1 MKRVR
6 VNLWGK
12 WFLVAYL
19 LGVIP
24 AFALDLSEITAPK
37 PLMYRVGLTDDPEV
51 KYSPQENKIYAN
63 VSVSEKKVDYSL
75 DKIAPGNVD
84 TCDLSKVTYADLS
97 IKRLS
102 KEIEKELEADE
113 REMMADLSLLW
124 HGAATQSDTINFAL
138 YKLSNP
144 EEDKPDSKSIKG
156 VLGNIASMSTL
167 AGATMG
173 NPMIAAGSLLGGNLL
188 SIFSQDTKAL
198 NYKYSKVN
206 DADMIILVRKVEEL
220 QQKTV
225 DLYYD
230 YMTSRKKMLMLEKM
244 ANDRKKNYDLSQNSS
259 REIVLISDAYY
270 RNAVDA
276 LAKATAEFYTTRA
289 TLEQFVGHD
298 IFLQFEDDVT
308 SREKK

>member
-1 MKRVR
+1 MRR
-6 VNLWGK
+6 VNRRVFFLWAALTLAGM
-12 WFLVAYL
+12 L
-19 LGVIP
+19 P
-24 AFALDLSEITAPK
+24 AFSMDLVEISTPK
-37 PLMYRVGLTDDPEV
+37 PLMYRMGLTDDPEV
-51 KYSPQENKIYAN
+51 KYSQEENKVYAN
-63 VSVSEKKVDYSL
+63 ISVSEKKIDYSI
-75 DKIAPGNVD
+75 DKISPENVE
-84 TCDLSKVTYADLS
+84 TCDLSKLTYADLS

-102 KEIEKELEADE
+102 KEIAKELESDE
-113 REMMADLSLLW
+113 REMMGDLSLLW

-144 EEDKPDSKSIKG
+144 EEDKPDEKSIKS
-156 VLGNIASMSTL
+156 VLGNIASMSTV

-198 NYKYSKVN
+198 NYKYTKVN

-244 ANDRKKNYDLSQNSS
+244 AQDRKKNYELSQNSS
-259 REIVLISDAYY
+259 REILLISDAYY

-276 LAKATAEFYTTRA
+276 LAKATSEFYTNRA

-298 IFLQFEDDVT
+298 IFIQFEEDVA

>member
-1 MKRVR
+1 MKKIMLFVLFA
-6 VNLWGK
+6 VFSL
-12 WFLVAYL
+12 
-19 LGVIP
+19 P
-24 AFALDLSEITAPK
+24 AFAVELSEVSAPT
-37 PLMYRVGLTDDPEV
+37 LLRYRMGLTDDPEV
-51 KYSPQENKIYAN
+51 KYSPLDNKVYAN
-63 VSVSEKKVDYSL
+63 LPVTEKKVGYSI
-75 DKIAPGNVD
+75 DRISAD
-84 TCDLSKVTYADLS
+84 SDTTCDLSKITYADLS

-102 KEIEKELEADE
+102 MDIEKELKADE
-113 REMMADLSLLW
+113 REMLADLSLLW

-144 EEDKPDSKSIKG
+144 EEDKPDGKSLKS
-156 VLGNIASMSTL
+156 VLGNIASMSTV

-173 NPMIAAGSLLGGNLL
+173 SPMLAAGSLLGGNLL

-198 NYKYSKVN
+198 NYKYTKVN

-230 YMTSRKKMLMLEKM
+230 YMTARKKMNMLHKM
-244 ANDRKKNYDLSQNSS
+244 ALERKKNYDLSQSS
-259 REIVLISDAYY
+259 TREILLISDAYY

-276 LAKATAEFYTTRA
+276 LAKATSEFYSVRA

-298 IFLQFEDDVT
+298 IFVQFEEDLK
-308 SREKK
+308 SRESDT

>member
-1 MKRVR
+1 MRMVNRRVF
-6 VNLWGK
+6 
-12 WFLVAYL
+12 FLCAAL
-19 LGVIP
+19 TLAGMMP
-24 AFALDLSEITAPK
+24 AFSMDLVEISTPK
-37 PLMYRVGLTDDPEV
+37 PLMYRMGLTDDPEV
-51 KYSPQENKIYAN
+51 KYSQEENKVYAN
-63 VSVSEKKVDYSL
+63 ISVSEKKIDYSI
-75 DKIAPGNVD
+75 DKISPENVE
-84 TCDLSKVTYADLS
+84 TCDLSKLTYADLS

-102 KEIEKELEADE
+102 KEIAKELESDE
-113 REMMADLSLLW
+113 REMMGDLSLLW

-144 EEDKPDSKSIKG
+144 EEDKPDEKSIKS
-156 VLGNIASMSTL
+156 VLGNIASMSTV

-198 NYKYSKVN
+198 NYKYTKVN

-244 ANDRKKNYDLSQNSS
+244 AQDRKKNYELSQNSS
-259 REIVLISDAYY
+259 REILLISDAYY

-276 LAKATAEFYTTRA
+276 LAKATSEFYTNRA

-298 IFLQFEDDVT
+298 IFIQFEEDVA

>member
-1 MKRVR
+1 MRM
-6 VNLWGK
+6 VNRRLF
-12 WFLVAYL
+12 FLCAAL
-19 LGVIP
+19 TLAGMLP
-24 AFALDLSEITAPK
+24 AFSMDLVEISTPK
-37 PLMYRVGLTDDPEV
+37 PLMYRMGLTDDPEV
-51 KYSPQENKIYAN
+51 KYSQEENKVYAN
-63 VSVSEKKVDYSL
+63 ISVSEKKIDYSI
-75 DKIAPGNVD
+75 DKISPENVE
-84 TCDLSKVTYADLS
+84 TCDLSKLTYADLS

-102 KEIEKELEADE
+102 KEIAKELESDE
-113 REMMADLSLLW
+113 REMMGDLSLLW

-144 EEDKPDSKSIKG
+144 EEDKPDEKSIKS
-156 VLGNIASMSTL
+156 VLGNIASMSTV

-198 NYKYSKVN
+198 NYKYTKVN

-244 ANDRKKNYDLSQNSS
+244 AQDRKKNYELSQNSS
-259 REIVLISDAYY
+259 REILLISDAYY

-276 LAKATAEFYTTRA
+276 LAKATSEFYTNRA

-298 IFLQFEDDVT
+298 IFIQFEEDVA

>member
-1 MKRVR
+1 MRMVNRRVF
-6 VNLWGK
+6 
-12 WFLVAYL
+12 FLCAAL
-19 LGVIP
+19 TLAGMLP
-24 AFALDLSEITAPK
+24 AFSMDLVEISTPK
-37 PLMYRVGLTDDPEV
+37 PLMYRMGLTDDPEV
-51 KYSPQENKIYAN
+51 KYSQEENKVYAN
-63 VSVSEKKVDYSL
+63 ISVSEKKIDYSI
-75 DKIAPGNVD
+75 DKISPENVE
-84 TCDLSKVTYADLS
+84 TCDLSKLTYADLS

-102 KEIEKELEADE
+102 KEIAKELESDE
-113 REMMADLSLLW
+113 REMMGDLSLLW

-144 EEDKPDSKSIKG
+144 EEDKPDEKSIKS
-156 VLGNIASMSTL
+156 VLGNIASMSTV

-198 NYKYSKVN
+198 NYKYTKVN

-244 ANDRKKNYDLSQNSS
+244 AQDRKKNYELSQNSS
-259 REIVLISDAYY
+259 REILLISDAYY
-270 RNAVDA
+270 RNAVDV
-276 LAKATAEFYTTRA
+276 LAKATSEFYTNRA

-298 IFLQFEDDVT
+298 IFIQFEEDVA

>member
-1 MKRVR
+1 MRMVNRRVF
-6 VNLWGK
+6 
-12 WFLVAYL
+12 FLCAAL
-19 LGVIP
+19 TLAGMMP
-24 AFALDLSEITAPK
+24 AFSMDLVEISTPK
-37 PLMYRVGLTDDPEV
+37 PLMYRMGLTDDPEV
-51 KYSPQENKIYAN
+51 KYSQEENKVYAN
-63 VSVSEKKVDYSL
+63 ISVSEKKVDYSI
-75 DKIAPGNVD
+75 DKISPENVE
-84 TCDLSKVTYADLS
+84 TCDLSKLTYADLS

-102 KEIEKELEADE
+102 KEIAKELESDE
-113 REMMADLSLLW
+113 REMMGDLSLLW

-144 EEDKPDSKSIKG
+144 EEDKPDEKSIKS
-156 VLGNIASMSTL
+156 VLGNIASMSTV

-198 NYKYSKVN
+198 NYKYTKVN

-244 ANDRKKNYDLSQNSS
+244 AQDRKKNYELSQNSS
-259 REIVLISDAYY
+259 REILLISDAYY

-276 LAKATAEFYTTRA
+276 LAKATSEFYTNRA

-298 IFLQFEDDVT
+298 IFIQFEEDVA

>member
-6 VNLWGK
+6 LAV
-12 WFLVAYL
+12 L
-19 LGVIP
+19 LAITVCASP
-24 AFALDLSEITAPK
+24 LFAADISELSSPK
-37 PLMYRVGLTDDPEV
+37 PLLYRMGLTDDPEV
-51 KYSPQENKIYAN
+51 KYSEANNKIYAN

-75 DKIAPGNVD
+75 ERISTDRAE
-84 TCDLSKVTYADLS
+84 TCDLSKITYADLS

-102 KEIEKELEADE
+102 QELEKELAADE

-144 EEDKPDSKSIKG
+144 EEDKPDGKSLKG

-167 AGATMG
+167 AGPTMG
-173 NPMIAAGSLLGGNLL
+173 SPMIAAGSLLGGNLL

-198 NYKYSKVN
+198 NYKYTKVN

-230 YMTSRKKMLMLEKM
+230 YMTARKKMNMLQRI
-244 ANDRKKNYDLSQNSS
+244 AVDRKKNYDLSQNAS
-259 REIVLISDAYY
+259 REILLISDAYY
-270 RNAVDA
+270 RNAVDS
-276 LAKATAEFYTTRA
+276 LAKATSEFYTVRA

-298 IFLQFEDDVT
+298 IFVQFEDEIN
-308 SREKK
+308 SREKDK

>member
-1 MKRVR
+1 MKKIS
-6 VNLWGK
+6 LI
-12 WFLVAYL
+12 LAL
-19 LGVIP
+19 LLSTCP
-24 AFALDLSEITAPK
+24 LFAADLSQLNSPK
-37 PLMYRVGLTDDPEV
+37 PLLYRMGLTDDPEV
-51 KYSPQENKIYAN
+51 KYSPLDNKIHAN
-63 VSVSEKKVDYSL
+63 VSVTEKKIDYSL
-75 DKIAPGNVD
+75 DKISADNLD
-84 TCDLSKVTYADLS
+84 TCDLSKITYADLS

-102 KEIEKELEADE
+102 KEIEKELSADE

-144 EEDKPDSKSIKG
+144 EEDKPDSKSIKS

-173 NPMIAAGSLLGGNLL
+173 SPMLAAGSLLGGNLM
-188 SIFSQDTKAL
+188 SIFAQDTKAL
-198 NYKYSKVN
+198 NYKYTKVN

-230 YMTSRKKMLMLEKM
+230 YMTSRKKMNMLQKM
-244 ANDRKKNYDLSQNSS
+244 AVERKKNYDLSQTAS
-259 REIVLISDAYY
+259 REILLISDAYY
-270 RNAVDA
+270 RNAVDS
-276 LAKATAEFYTTRA
+276 LAKATSEFYTTRA

-298 IFLQFEDDVT
+298 IFVQFEDEIN

>member
-1 MKRVR
+1 MKRVNRR
-6 VNLWGK
+6 VF
-12 WFLVAYL
+12 FLCAAL
-19 LGVIP
+19 TLAGMMP
-24 AFALDLSEITAPK
+24 AFSMDLAEINTPK
-37 PLMYRVGLTDDPEV
+37 PLMYRMGLTDDPEV
-51 KYSPQENKIYAN
+51 KYSQEENKVYAN
-63 VSVSEKKVDYSL
+63 ISVSEKKIDYSI
-75 DKIAPGNVD
+75 DKISPENVE
-84 TCDLSKVTYADLS
+84 TCDLSKLTYADLS

-102 KEIEKELEADE
+102 KEIAKELESDE
-113 REMMADLSLLW
+113 REMMGDLSLLW

-144 EEDKPDSKSIKG
+144 EEDKPDEKSIKS
-156 VLGNIASMSTL
+156 VLGNIASMSTV

-198 NYKYSKVN
+198 NYKYTKVN

-244 ANDRKKNYDLSQNSS
+244 AQDRKKNYELSQNSS
-259 REIVLISDAYY
+259 REILLISDAYY

-276 LAKATAEFYTTRA
+276 LAKATSEFYTNRA

-298 IFLQFEDDVT
+298 IFIQFEEDVA

>member
-1 MKRVR
+1 MRRLNRRVF
-6 VNLWGK
+6 
-12 WFLVAYL
+12 FLCTAL
-19 LGVIP
+19 TLAGMMP
-24 AFALDLSEITAPK
+24 AFSMDLAEISTQK
-37 PLMYRVGLTDDPEV
+37 PLMYRMGLTDDPEV
-51 KYSPQENKIYAN
+51 KYSQEENKVYAN
-63 VSVSEKKVDYSL
+63 ISVSEKKVDYSI
-75 DKIAPGNVD
+75 DKISPENVE
-84 TCDLSKVTYADLS
+84 TCDLSKLTYADLS

-102 KEIEKELEADE
+102 KEIAKELESDE
-113 REMMADLSLLW
+113 REMMGDLSLLW

-144 EEDKPDSKSIKG
+144 EEDKPDEKSIKS
-156 VLGNIASMSTL
+156 VLGNIASMSTV

-198 NYKYSKVN
+198 NYKYTKVN

-244 ANDRKKNYDLSQNSS
+244 AQDRKKNYELSQNSS
-259 REIVLISDAYY
+259 REILLISDAYY

-276 LAKATAEFYTTRA
+276 LAKATSEFYTNRA

-298 IFLQFEDDVT
+298 IFIQFEEDVA

>member
-1 MKRVR
+1 MKRVNRR
-6 VNLWGK
+6 VF
-12 WFLVAYL
+12 FLCAAL
-19 LGVIP
+19 TLAGMLP
-24 AFALDLSEITAPK
+24 AFSMDLVEISTPK
-37 PLMYRVGLTDDPEV
+37 PLMYRMGLTDDPEV
-51 KYSPQENKIYAN
+51 KYSQEENKVYAN
-63 VSVSEKKVDYSL
+63 ISVSEKKIDYSI
-75 DKIAPGNVD
+75 DKISPENVE
-84 TCDLSKVTYADLS
+84 TCDLSKLTYADLS

-102 KEIEKELEADE
+102 KEIAKELESDE
-113 REMMADLSLLW
+113 REMMGDLSLLW

-144 EEDKPDSKSIKG
+144 EEDKPDEKSIKS
-156 VLGNIASMSTL
+156 VLGNIASMSTV

-173 NPMIAAGSLLGGNLL
+173 KPMIAAGSLLGGNLL

-198 NYKYSKVN
+198 NYKYTKVN

-244 ANDRKKNYDLSQNSS
+244 AQDRKKNYELSQNSS
-259 REIVLISDAYY
+259 REILLISDAYY

-276 LAKATAEFYTTRA
+276 LAKATSEFYTNRA

-298 IFLQFEDDVT
+298 IFIQFEEDVA

>member
-1 MKRVR
+1 MKRVNRR
-6 VNLWGK
+6 VF
-12 WFLVAYL
+12 FLCAAL
-19 LGVIP
+19 TLAGIMP
-24 AFALDLSEITAPK
+24 AFSMDLAEINTPK
-37 PLMYRVGLTDDPEV
+37 PLMYRMGLTDDPEV
-51 KYSPQENKIYAN
+51 KYSQEENKVYAN
-63 VSVSEKKVDYSL
+63 ISVS
-75 DKIAPGNVD
+75 DKISPENVE
-84 TCDLSKVTYADLS
+84 TCDLSKLTYADLS

-102 KEIEKELEADE
+102 KEIAKELESDE
-113 REMMADLSLLW
+113 REMMGDLSLLW

-144 EEDKPDSKSIKG
+144 EEDKPDEKSIKS
-156 VLGNIASMSTL
+156 VLGNIASMSTV

-198 NYKYSKVN
+198 NYKYTKVN

-244 ANDRKKNYDLSQNSS
+244 AQDRKKNYELSQNSS
-259 REIVLISDAYY
+259 REILLISDAYY

-276 LAKATAEFYTTRA
+276 LAKATSEFYTNRA

-298 IFLQFEDDVT
+298 IFIQFEEDVA

>member
-1 MKRVR
+1 MKRVNRR
-6 VNLWGK
+6 VF
-12 WFLVAYL
+12 FLCAAL
-19 LGVIP
+19 TLAGMLP
-24 AFALDLSEITAPK
+24 AFSMDLVEISTPK
-37 PLMYRVGLTDDPEV
+37 PLMYRMGLTDDPEV
-51 KYSPQENKIYAN
+51 KYSQEENKVYAN
-63 VSVSEKKVDYSL
+63 ISVSEKKIDYSI
-75 DKIAPGNVD
+75 DKISPENVE
-84 TCDLSKVTYADLS
+84 TCDLSKLTYADLS

-102 KEIEKELEADE
+102 KEIAKELESDE
-113 REMMADLSLLW
+113 REMMGDLSLLW

-144 EEDKPDSKSIKG
+144 EEDKPDEKSIKS
-156 VLGNIASMSTL
+156 VLGNIASMSTV

-198 NYKYSKVN
+198 NYKYTKVN

-244 ANDRKKNYDLSQNSS
+244 AQDRKKNYELSQNSS
-259 REIVLISDAYY
+259 REILLISDAYY

-276 LAKATAEFYTTRA
+276 LAKATSEFYTNRA

-298 IFLQFEDDVT
+298 IFIQFEEDVA

>member
-1 MKRVR
+1 MLNYRNAFYCILFYIFVLS
-6 VNLWGK
+6 V
-12 WFLVAYL
+12 
-19 LGVIP
+19 P
-24 AFALDLSEITAPK
+24 SCFALDLAEINSPK

-51 KYSPQENKIYAN
+51 KFSVQDNKIFAN
-63 VSVSEKKVDYSL
+63 VSVTEKKLDYSL
-75 DKIAPGNVD
+75 DKISPDNIDV
-84 TCDLSKVTYADLS
+84 CDLSKITYADLS

-102 KEIEKELEADE
+102 KEISKELEADE

-144 EEDKPDSKSIKG
+144 EEDKPDGKSIKN
-156 VLGNIASMSTL
+156 VLGNIASMSTV

-188 SIFSQDTKAL
+188 SIFAQDTKAL

-244 ANDRKKNYDLSQNSS
+244 ARDRKKNYELSQNSS
-259 REIVLISDAYY
+259 REIILISDAYY
-270 RNAVDA
+270 RNAVDS
-276 LAKATAEFYTTRA
+276 LAKATSEFYTNRA

-298 IFLQFEDDVT
+298 IFVQFEEDVL
-308 SREKK
+308 SRK